1 MATATKARSRKSP
14 RIEAAK
20 SVNSNQNPDPKSTQ
34 ISPLLTQVSREQEPL
49 ENAAR
54 RREAPEAWQ
63 SRRTDAP
70 DAGRGSECSEHDTFT
85 QGRSMS

>member
-1 MATATKARSRKSP
+1 MPTVTKTLSRKNP
-14 RIEAAK
+14 KVEASK
-20 SVNSNQNPDPKSTQ
+20 PVNSSQNPEPNPSQ
-34 ISPLLTQVSREQEPL
+34 ISPLLTQVPREQEPL

-63 SRRTDAP
+63 SSRSEAP
-70 DAGRGSECSEHDTFT
+70 DAGRGTECSEHDTFT

>member
-1 MATATKARSRKSP
+1 MATATKTRSRKNP

-20 SVNSNQNPDPKSTQ
+20 PVNSNQNPEPNPSQ

-63 SRRTDAP
+63 SRRSERLMLDVGRNAP
-70 DAGRGSECSEHDTFT
+70 STIPSPRVVA
-85 QGRSMS
+85 